1 MKKERPVCKVADC
14 LKPHHGKGYCELH
27 YNHYRAT
34 LAPNCVATNC
44 QKPARA
50 RQLCHAHYSAW
61 LISTSEKNVIDY
73 DDFWEFVKK
82 QLKIEDKNVA

>member
-34 LAPNCVATNC
+34 VAPNCVASNC

-50 RQLCHAHYSAW
+50 RELCHAHYSAW

>member
-1 MKKERPVCKVADC
+1 MKKERPVCKVDDC
-14 LKPHHGKGYCELH
+14 SKPHHGKGYCELH

-34 LAPNCVATNC
+34 VAPNCVAGSC
-44 QKPARA
+44 DKPARA